1 MPDESVG
8 ALAEL
13 YLGNILYAL
22 ELAAL
27 SLESQGKDEDAAF
40 YRGIARKLA
49 EAHGKNRESGIGIGN
64 RGNWEEGTGN
74 GSSCGSHHSPVRGSR
89 SRAKRTADS
98 LFPIPDGDQPLD
110 QLSPGHID
118 PANREY
124 AQPSRRLVQLLR

>member
-1 MPDESVG
+1 VPDESVG

-49 EAHGKNRESGIGIGN
+49 EAHGNSRESGL
-64 RGNWEEGTGN
+64 GT
-74 GSSCGSHHSPVRGSR
+74 
-89 SRAKRTADS
+89 
-98 LFPIPDGDQPLD
+98 
-110 QLSPGHID
+110 
-118 PANREY
+118 RE
-124 AQPSRRLVQLLR
+124 